1 MQHYQHPRVAE
12 RSDYSDLDNGLV
24 KKNRKIEK
32 YEKKIGKKKRT
43 NDSFFGFPSWPHNL
57 SIRKSHG
64 TFSRERPNFRAFALV
79 K

>member
-32 YEKKIGKKKRT
+32 YEKKSARRKEQTTRSLAFLVGRT
-43 NDSFFGFPSWPHNL
+43 TCQLEKVTVPSAESGQTLEPLH
-57 SIRKSHG
+57 
-64 TFSRERPNFRAFALV
+64 
-79 K
+79 